1 MKKLVPVIAGV
12 AVATVAVGALVAFS
26 RPDDARP
33 RRPSPPIVS
42 APPPAP
48 RTAYEEAVDAANR
61 HGLRVWIE
69 TDLVKRWSEG
79 PEAFNQAVTIVAS
92 LARRPGVVGIKIADE
107 LGYRDSLTS
116 EEKVAAFLAASAGA
130 LRAAAPGKLLLA
142 DVFGP
147 ELGCLPGYD
156 PPLRWATV
164 CGVQARGQYPQLAL
178 TAIDDYLRSGNL
190 DVVNLSTGL
199 LPDKTYAGWGIDQD
213 VAQRTA
219 WQEAHRRGWDTL
231 VRLQA
236 RKALAHPGEYTDTA
250 TDQTLATFI
259 DIPTA
264 EGAGAVDVWT
274 WRQLYKGQIH
284 RLMDPGLKPNA
295 LWDGLVKRH
304 ASGMRLFTHLS
315 PQSLEVGL
323 DPDLAVVATA
333 FTDLFVAAGT
343 G

>member
-1 MKKLVPVIAGV
+1 V
-12 AVATVAVGALVAFS
+12 
-26 RPDDARP
+26 
-33 RRPSPPIVS
+33 
-42 APPPAP
+42 
-48 RTAYEEAVDAANR
+48 
-61 HGLRVWIE
+61 
-69 TDLVKRWSEG
+69 
-79 PEAFNQAVTIVAS
+79 
-92 LARRPGVVGIKIADE
+92 
-107 LGYRDSLTS
+107 
-116 EEKVAAFLAASAGA
+116 
-130 LRAAAPGKLLLA
+130 APGKLLLA
-142 DVFGP
+142 DVVGP

-164 CGVQARGQYPQLAL
+164 CAVQARGQYPQLAL
-178 TAIDDYLRSGNL
+178 TAIDGYLKSGNL

-219 WQEAHRRGWDTL
+219 WQEAHRRGWDKL

-236 RKALAHPGEYTDTA
+236 RKALAHPGAYTDTG
-250 TDQTLATFI
+250 TDQALATFI

-264 EGAGAVDVWT
+264 EGAAAVDVWT

-284 RLMDPGLKPNA
+284 RLMDPGLGPNA
-295 LWDGLVKRH
+295 LWNGLVKRH
-304 ASGMRLFTHLS
+304 ADGTKMFTHLS

-323 DPDLAVVATA
+323 DADLAVVATA